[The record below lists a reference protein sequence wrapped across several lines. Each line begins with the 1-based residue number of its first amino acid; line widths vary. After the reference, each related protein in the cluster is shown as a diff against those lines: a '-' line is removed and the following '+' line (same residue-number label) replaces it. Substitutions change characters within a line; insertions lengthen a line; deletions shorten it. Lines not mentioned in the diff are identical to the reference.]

1 MKGKVYFIG
10 AGPGDPELLT
20 LKAKRLLEAADLVIY
35 TGSLLGVG
43 LVARA
48 RPTAVVRDSAE
59 LYLEQIVAMMVEAAR
74 RGQLVARLHSGDPTV
89 FGAIH
94 EQLVAL
100 ERAGVPFEIVPGVS
114 SVFAAAAALGAE
126 LTVPEVAQTVILT
139 RTEGRTPMPP
149 GEQLEALARHG
160 ATMALYLSAALIGKA
175 ARALMAGYP
184 ADTPAAVVADASMPS
199 QRIVTGPLSEIAER
213 ARSAGIKAQAMVLV
227 GRALDPEIRRTE
239 AGRRSRLYDP
249 GFSHSFR
256 RGATTHE

>member
-1 MKGKVYFIG
+1 PEEPAAIVASATTPDEKIVLGRL
-10 AGPGDPELLT
+10 GDLD
-20 LKAKRLLEAADLVIY
+20 RLAEAAKI
-35 TGSLLGVG
+35 
-43 LVARA
+43 
-48 RPTAVVRDSAE
+48 TA
-59 LYLEQIVAMMVEAAR
+59 
-74 RGQLVARLHSGDPTV
+74 P
-89 FGAIH
+89 
-94 EQLVAL
+94 AL
-100 ERAGVPFEIVPGVS
+100 A
-114 SVFAAAAALGAE
+114 
-126 LTVPEVAQTVILT
+126 
-139 RTEGRTPMPP
+139 
-149 GEQLEALARHG
+149 EALARHG